1 MGQKGGYCNHLFFIL
16 KHFETSFIQEIK
28 MNLPLRLSYLALSF
42 CLLFSL
48 VSFAKNTPTQAIDS
62 ILLKRPQTY
71 KEINDQLKFFQRDSI
86 QIKSA
91 IARFKKEKYFTAV
104 SYESIKLGNIYRK
117 HALHTK
123 AIEMHR
129 EALAY
134 AKRATNQ
141 EFEIF
146 SLNMIGVDYR
156 KMNAYES
163 SIDFHAK
170 ALAIAEKIENPSKGI
185 LRSKE
190 VSYNSIGNIYILLE
204 QYNLAIESFK
214 KALTIAEKSGNRW
227 SVSINNENIG
237 KTYEKIGQYDEAIL
251 YVEKAL
257 AIDTE
262 LGNHFGRM
270 ICYNRLASI
279 YLGKDNVQKA
289 KEYIKKATPIAES
302 VNSNFYIL
310 LIAINKGKLA
320 FANGEYELAESIYLE
335 SLEEAQ
341 EKDLKDLQS
350 NLHQYLSLL
359 YETNNQPSEALWHYK
374 KYQDLETELTGLKK
388 AQYINDLIIKYESV
402 KKSEKIKYLS
412 AENRISELKHQRQ
425 ENIWII
431 ISILTSLALISVYL
445 FYRQRQLESE
455 KNILDLEQRLMRFQM
470 NPHFIFNALNAI
482 KLYVIENDK
491 KNAVYYLNKF
501 SKLMRKILESSLS
514 KQVPL
519 TEELETV
526 ALYLQIENIRF
537 NEQIISTID
546 IETNDNLE
554 KVFVPSLFL
563 QPFVENSLWHGLL
576 PKKEGDKT
584 INISVEEQKNH
595 LLIEVKDNGIG
606 RKEAEITKA
615 KKKLAKKSVGITITK
630 ELLAN
635 FYKKHHYDFSITYKD
650 LVDTH
655 KNATGTLVSI
665 AIPKK

>member
-1 MGQKGGYCNHLFFIL
+1 MIPSIKS
-16 KHFETSFIQEIK
+16 SF
-28 MNLPLRLSYLALSF
+28 LTLCF
-42 CLLFSL
+42 CFLFS
-48 VSFAKNTPTQAIDS
+48 FTCWTKTTPAQAIDS
-62 ILLKRPQTY
+62 ILIERPLTY
-71 KEINDQLKFFQRDSI
+71 KSINDQLKFFQRDST
-86 QIKSA
+86 QVKDA
-91 IARFKKEKYFTAV
+91 ILRFTKEKYFTAA
-104 SYESIKLGNIYRK
+104 SYEYIKLGNIYRK

-123 AIEMHR
+123 ALEMHQ
-129 EALAY
+129 EALIY
-134 AKRATNQ
+134 AKKASNQ

-170 ALAIAEKIENPSKGI
+170 ALTIAEKINNHSNGI

-190 VSYNSIGNIYILLE
+190 VSYNSIGNVYILLE
-204 QYNLAIESFK
+204 QYKLAIESFK
-214 KALTIAEKSGNRW
+214 KASAIAAESGNRW

-237 KTYEKIGQYDEAIL
+237 KTYEKIGEYDEAIF

-257 AIDTE
+257 DIDTD

-279 YLGKDNVQKA
+279 YLKKNNAQKA
-289 KEYIKKATPIAES
+289 EEYIEMAIPIAKS
-302 VNSNFYIL
+302 VNSDFYNL
-310 LIAINKGKLA
+310 LISINKGKLA
-320 FANGEYELAESIYLE
+320 FAYKNYEEAETIYLK

-341 EKDLKDLQS
+341 EKDLKDLQT
-350 NLHQYLSLL
+350 NLHRYLSIL
-359 YETNNQPSEALWHYK
+359 YEANDKPSEALMHYK
-374 KYQDLETELTGLKK
+374 KHQALETELTGLKK

-402 KKSEKIKYLS
+402 KKSEKIKNLS
-412 AENRISELKHQRQ
+412 AENRISELKHERQ

-431 ISILTSLALISVYL
+431 ISVLAGLAVISIYL
-445 FYRQRQLESE
+445 FYRQRQLKSE
-455 KNILDLEQRLMRFQM
+455 RNILDLEQRLMRFQM

-482 KLYVIENDK
+482 KLHVIQNEK

-537 NEQIISTID
+537 NEQITSTID
-546 IETNDNLE
+546 IKTDYNLE
-554 KVFVPSLFL
+554 EVPVPSLFL

-576 PKKEGDKT
+576 PKEEGEKV
-584 INISVEEQKNH
+584 ISISVLEQKNH
-595 LLIEVKDNGIG
+595 LLLEVKDNGIG
-606 RKEAEITKA
+606 RKQAAIA
-615 KKKLAKKSVGITITK
+615 KSKKELRKKSVGITITK

-635 FYKKHHYDFSITYKD
+635 FYKKHRYDFSISYTD
-650 LVDTH
+650 LLD
-655 KNATGTLVSI
+655 ATNNSEGTLVSI

>member
-1 MGQKGGYCNHLFFIL
+1 MIPSL
-16 KHFETSFIQEIK
+16 K
-28 MNLPLRLSYLALSF
+28 LSCLTLYF
-42 CLLFSL
+42 CFLFS
-48 VSFAKNTPTQAIDS
+48 FATWAKNTPAQAIDS
-62 ILLKRPQTY
+62 ILIERPLTY
-71 KEINDQLKFFQRDSI
+71 KDINDQLKFFQRDST
-86 QIKSA
+86 KVKNA
-91 IARFKKEKYFTAV
+91 IARFKKEKYFTGV

-117 HALHTK
+117 HALYK
-123 AIEMHR
+123 RSLAMHQ
-129 EALAY
+129 EALTY
-134 AKRATNQ
+134 AKRAKNQ

-146 SLNMIGVDYR
+146 SLNMIGVDFR

-163 SIDFHAK
+163 SIDFHTK
-170 ALAIAEKIENPSKGI
+170 ALAIAEKVQNPSNGI

-190 VSYNSIGNIYILLE
+190 VSYNSIGNVYILLE
-204 QYNLAIESFK
+204 QHDLAIESFK
-214 KALTIAEKSGNRW
+214 KASAIAEKSGNRW

-257 AIDTE
+257 VIDTE

-279 YLGKDNVQKA
+279 YLKKNNLRKA
-289 KEYIKKATPIAES
+289 KEYIEKATPIAKS
-302 VNSNFYIL
+302 VNSDFYIL

-320 FANGEYELAESIYLE
+320 FANKMYDEAESIYLL

-341 EKDLKDLQS
+341 EKDLKDLQTS
-350 NLHQYLSLL
+350 LHKYLSLL
-359 YETNNQPSEALWHYK
+359 YEVSGKPAEALMHYK
-374 KYQDLETELTGLKK
+374 KYQTLEAELTGLKK

-402 KKSEKIKYLS
+402 KKSEKIKNLS

-425 ENIWII
+425 ENVWII
-431 ISILTSLALISVYL
+431 ISILASLALISVYL
-445 FYRQRQLESE
+445 FYRQRQLKSE

-482 KLYVIENDK
+482 KLYVIQNEK

-519 TEELETV
+519 TEELDTV

-537 NEQIISTID
+537 NEQITSIID
-546 IETNDNLE
+546 IETDYDLD
-554 KVFVPSLFL
+554 KVPVPSLFL

-576 PKKEGDKT
+576 PKKEGEKV

-606 RKEAEITKA
+606 RKEAEITKS
-615 KKKLAKKSVGITITK
+615 KRKLDKKSVGITITK
-630 ELLAN
+630 ELLDN
-635 FYKKHHYDFSITYKD
+635 FYKKYHYDCSITYTD
-650 LVDTH
+650 LVDAH
-655 KNATGTLVSI
+655 GDSTGTLVII